1 MADATPPQ
9 ETLIAVTF
17 AENGNALQALARL
30 RDLESRGQVAIEG
43 LALVTRDQDGQ
54 LVENHLTDGNW
65 AGRAGGGL
73 VGLLVGILGGPLGIL
88 LGGSAGV
95 LIGALVDGH
104 HADEADSVVS
114 DISKSIKVGQTA
126 VVAELVEERP
136 ESVDT
141 AMTRLG
147 GRVLRRPVDDVKA
160 DVAVADKAQR
170 AAEKEARTQLRE
182 ARHKMRKDEVHVK
195 VEEMKTKLHRS
206 NRAAAMDS

>member
-1 MADATPPQ
+1 MAGATPRQ

-17 AENGNALQALARL
+17 AEQGNAVQALAWL
-30 RDLESRGQVAIEG
+30 RDLESQGHVAIEG
-43 LALVTRDQDGQ
+43 LALVIRNQDGQ
-54 LVENHLTDGNW
+54 IAENHLTDGNW

-104 HADEADSVVS
+104 HADQADSVVS
-114 DISKSIKVGQTA
+114 DISKSIQVGQTA
-126 VVAELVEERP
+126 VVAALVEDRP
-136 ESVDT
+136 ESIDT

-160 DVAVADKAQR
+160 EVALADKAQR

-182 ARHKMRKDEVHVK
+182 ARHKMHRDEIHVK
-195 VEEMKTKLHRS
+195 FEEMKTKLHRPKP
-206 NRAAAMDS
+206 AAAMDS